1 MKGRNSMADIDFS
14 AIEGF
19 ASKMGLSGDML
30 QQVKDG
36 LNAKVQSGEIDE
48 KKAKKLEKE
57 CTKSMDKLDKL
68 SEKMKAKGM
77 EMPDLSQLASM
88 IDMDKLKN
96 VDLSGLGDLDFKNMS
111 SDQLDKLKDVAMS
124 VMKKKTEE

>member
-1 MKGRNSMADIDFS
+1 MADMDFS
-14 AIEGF
+14 AIEGL
-19 ASKMGLSGDML
+19 ASKMGLPEDML
-30 QQVKDG
+30 KQVKEG

-57 CTKSMDKLDKL
+57 CNKSMDKLDKL

-96 VDLSGLGDLDFKNMS
+96 VDLSALGGFDLNNMS
-111 SDQLDKLKDVAMS
+111 PDQLDKLKDVAMS
-124 VMKKKTEE
+124 VMKNKTEEK